1 MNLIT
6 PSHLQAE
13 LLLPSD
19 LGPAQMSAAI
29 AHAHARLTDLAGDVF
44 LDDLNTASMQLASG
58 NSSNPSTQPLPPW
71 PLLLRLAERF
81 LALEAAAELA
91 RRGLVNSPNGG
102 PLTLRELVRIAAS
115 AGRRLLEA
123 LQAHFDALNQATQ
136 DHLAART
143 TSLLSPGSGWM

>member
-6 PSHLQAE
+6 PSHIQAE
-13 LLLPSD
+13 LLLPPD
-19 LGPAQMSAAI
+19 LGPSQMSGAI
-29 AHAHARLTDLAGDVF
+29 DHAHARLIDFAGQVF
-44 LDDLNTASMQLASG
+44 LDDLHTASTQLASG
-58 NSSNPSTQPLPPW
+58 NSSTQPLPPW

-91 RRGLVNSPNGG
+91 RRGMANGG
-102 PLTLRELVRIAAS
+102 PLTLRQIVRIAAS
-115 AGRRLLEA
+115 AGRRLLEV
-123 LQAHFDALNQATQ
+123 LQENFDALNQATQ